1 MICVGLNKFIFEF
14 MRLFLYMF
22 INFINGRMKYF
33 IISFRRFVNKDY
45 NENILYLYKYLLY
58 VIG

>member
-45 NENILYLYKYLLY
+45 DENILYLYKYLLY

>member
-45 NENILYLYKYLLY
+45 NENIWYLYKYLLY

>member
-33 IISFRRFVNKDY
+33 IISFRGFVNKDY
-45 NENILYLYKYLLY
+45 NENIWYLYKYLLY

>member
-33 IISFRRFVNKDY
+33 IINFRRFVNKDY
-45 NENILYLYKYLLY
+45 NENIWYLYKYLLY